1 MLESAPC
8 LHTFLVCVDD
18 RGGPAPARPV
28 ATPTQGPRPG
38 DDSRD
43 LAHDREAQ
51 LTLLL
56 AFERHTREGKLRR
69 VAFTT
74 TLEWQWDSREGWRA
88 MEMED

>member
-1 MLESAPC
+1 MLESAPH
-8 LHTFLVCVDD
+8 LHTFLVSVDD
-18 RGGPAPARPV
+18 RGGAAAARPV
-28 ATPTQGPRPG
+28 ATQTQCPRPE
-38 DDSRD
+38 DDSCGLTRD
-43 LAHDREAQ
+43 LEAQ

-56 AFERHTREGKLRR
+56 AFERHAREGKLRR